1 LTEQFL
7 CPFRLVFPGRAF
19 LSVPVPPAMAFGVP
33 VFYSRLAGEKVAV
46 PDGFRKK
53 VCFCIS
59 CIADSETDF
68 ESRSAWRFSS

>member
-1 LTEQFL
+1 
-7 CPFRLVFPGRAF
+7 
-19 LSVPVPPAMAFGVP
+19 MAFGVP